1 MSGDGAGDRNASD
14 GPRALS
20 ERPDPDDHNARD
32 PDEHNAGDPD
42 DWSVAD
48 TEVVWENPYFAAG
61 YDAVEGPDGAVQ
73 RWYWIDPADV
83 VAVVAETDASE
94 VVVVE
99 QYDGRLGRSLLTC
112 PGGGVDDG
120 ESFVDAGVRELRE
133 ETGYRAGE
141 AELVSVYY
149 PTAWAR
155 MRQAVVYAGD
165 LTLGAPDRDDGEHL
179 DVYTAAPAA
188 VLDTL
193 ESRSPAFGVGLTA
206 LLAAREAGLLSFDR
220 S

>member
-1 MSGDGAGDRNASD
+1 VTGDGETDAP
-14 GPRALS
+14 GPLS
-20 ERPDPDDHNARD
+20 ERPDDADDT
-32 PDEHNAGDPD
+32 D
-42 DWSVAD
+42 DWRVVDS
-48 TEVVWENPYFAAG
+48 EVVWENPYFAAG

-83 VAVVAETDASE
+83 VAVVAETDPGE

-99 QYDGRLGRSLLTC
+99 QYDGRLGEPILTC
-112 PGGGVDDG
+112 PGGAVDDG

-155 MRQAVVYAGD
+155 MEQAVVYATELETGD
-165 LTLGAPDRDDGEHL
+165 PDRDDGEHL
-179 DVYTAAPAA
+179 DVYTATPGA
-188 VLDTL
+188 VLDAL
-193 ESRSPAFGVGLTA
+193 DSRSPAFGVGLA
-206 LLAAREAGLLSFDR
+206 SLLAAREAGLLSFER

>member
-1 MSGDGAGDRNASD
+1 MSGDGASD
-14 GPRALS
+14 DTELDSPSPLS
-20 ERPDPDDHNARD
+20 ERPAEADVA
-32 PDEHNAGDPD
+32 EE
-42 DWSVAD
+42 WSVVD
-48 TEVVWENPYFAAG
+48 SETVWENPYFSAG
-61 YDAVEGPDGAVQ
+61 YDAVEGPHGEIQ

-83 VAVVAETDASE
+83 VAVVAETDAGE

-99 QYDGRLGRSLLTC
+99 QYDGRLGRPLLTC
-112 PGGGVDDG
+112 PGGGVDSG

-141 AELVSVYY
+141 AELVSTYY

-155 MRQAVVYAGD
+155 MQQAVVYATD
-165 LTLGAPDRDDGEHL
+165 LEMDEPDRDDGEHL
-179 DVYTAAPAA
+179 DVYTASPAA
-188 VLDTL
+188 VLDAL

-206 LLAAREAGLLSFDR
+206 LLAAREAGLLSFER